1 LKYYQNYAS
10 YLITPYQ
17 KNIQGLDRN
26 SRTQLILENL
36 VKYNVIIGVVDRMS
50 ESLELLY
57 NVIDRKHEM
66 TRLFEHFG
74 MNKPKDK
81 KKVVVNQSR
90 FSTSAILNE
99 LKKDEE
105 FFPLLVE
112 YVKYDQ
118 MIVDFARR
126 IHLLQYEALH
136 S

>member
-1 LKYYQNYAS
+1 
-10 YLITPYQ
+10 
-17 KNIQGLDRN
+17 
-26 SRTQLILENL
+26 
-36 VKYNVIIGVVDRMS
+36 
-50 ESLELLY
+50 
-57 NVIDRKHEM
+57 
-66 TRLFEHFG
+66 
-74 MNKPKDK
+74 MNKQKDK

-90 FSTSAILNE
+90 FSTSTILNE

-105 FFPLLVE
+105 FYPLLVE